1 MNAFTK
7 FILTIFRHGRRFMVI
22 FFYFNLYVSI
32 TFKIEVYINTHE
44 ATMSNY

>member
-7 FILTIFRHGRRFMVI
+7 FILKYFSDMDVDSWPC
-22 FFYFNLYVSI
+22 FYFNLYVSI